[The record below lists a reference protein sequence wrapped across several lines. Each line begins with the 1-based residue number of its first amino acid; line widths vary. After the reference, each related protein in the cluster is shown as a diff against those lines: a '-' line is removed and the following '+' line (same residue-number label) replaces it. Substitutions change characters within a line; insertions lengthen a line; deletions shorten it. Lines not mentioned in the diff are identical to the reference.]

1 MPPSPIPPSPP
12 PIPPSP
18 PPPSSSGKGSTAT
31 LLAHILAAAGYRIG
45 LYTSPHLLSLEERIA
60 VAHPGAASSRPRP
73 VLPDDLAFLLTRH
86 ADAIRSRGRAE
97 GGALSHFEVLTA
109 LAFRYFADCSVDLAV
124 VETGLGGITDAT
136 NVFQPANLQT
146 AIITSLGLEHVEALG
161 GSLQS
166 IAAAKAGIL
175 RPGRP
180 LVLGRQVHDEA
191 ARVVVAEA
199 EAKGCQP
206 LLRAERVVSVQS
218 HGMEIDPA
226 RAGQIVRERMT
237 LELLPHPGLD
247 FPAAD
252 SPSGGPRTNS
262 NIIFLGNVCS
272 NGRSESGSTSLSAT
286 VGLVG
291 PHQHDNVAT
300 AVAAARALRSQGW
313 ALPDEAL
320 VAGLREAHLSGRF
333 QVVKLPGTDGPFVV
347 LDGAHTAE
355 SATALATSLRT
366 AFPGSGSGSGSGSGC
381 AATNGVDTNT
391 SISDSCITSDRAS
404 VGGSGIT
411 TGDNPVALILAM
423 ADDKDHR
430 GVVSELRRV
439 QPRVV
444 VFTSVPIAGSYRRAA
459 APGTLAGH
467 WQAAAILTAPSHR
480 PFRCR
485 ELVQASLG
493 SAFEKARQEL
503 RGVRAGMGLG
513 PGQGSPGVILITG
526 SLHAVAQAHKI
537 PELQPLLMGP
547 WGA

>member
-1 MPPSPIPPSPP
+1 M
-12 PIPPSP
+12 
-18 PPPSSSGKGSTAT
+18 
-31 LLAHILAAAGYRIG
+31 
-45 LYTSPHLLSLEERIA
+45 
-60 VAHPGAASSRPRP
+60 
-73 VLPDDLAFLLTRH
+73 
-86 ADAIRSRGRAE
+86 
-97 GGALSHFEVLTA
+97 TA

-146 AIITSLGLEHVEALG
+146 AVITALGLEHVEALG

-206 LLRAERVVSVQS
+206 LLRAEHVVSVRS
-218 HGMEIDPA
+218 HGMEISPA
-226 RAGQIVRERMT
+226 WSGQIVRERLT

-252 SPSGGPRTNS
+252 SPNGEPRTNS
-262 NIIFLGNVCS
+262 NISFLGNVGS

-313 ALPDEAL
+313 VLPDEAL
-320 VAGLREAHLSGRF
+320 VAGLQEAHLAGRF

-355 SATALATSLRT
+355 SATALATCLRT
-366 AFPGSGSGSGSGSGC
+366 AFPGSGCAAANRVDNNSSTRDSC
-381 AATNGVDTNT
+381 AATATASASASASARRSV
-391 SISDSCITSDRAS
+391 SDSSI
-404 VGGSGIT
+404 V
-411 TGDNPVALILAM
+411 TGDDPVALILAM

-430 GVVSELRRV
+430 EVVSALRRV

-444 VFTSVPIAGSYRRAA
+444 IFTSVPIAGSYRRAA
-459 APGTLAGH
+459 ALGTLAAH
-467 WQAAAILTAPSHR
+467 WQAAAILNAPSQR

-513 PGQGSPGVILITG
+513 PGQGSPGIILITG

-537 PELQPLLMGP
+537 PELQSLLMGE
-547 WGA
+547 WGV

>member
-1 MPPSPIPPSPP
+1 M
-12 PIPPSP
+12 
-18 PPPSSSGKGSTAT
+18 
-31 LLAHILAAAGYRIG
+31 
-45 LYTSPHLLSLEERIA
+45 SLEERIA

-73 VLPDDLAFLLTRH
+73 VLPDDLTFLLTRH

-97 GGALSHFEVLTA
+97 GGALSHFEVVTA

-136 NVFQPANLQT
+136 NVFQPASLQT
-146 AIITSLGLEHVEALG
+146 AVITGLGMEHVEALG

-175 RPGRP
+175 RSGRP
-180 LVLGRQVHDEA
+180 LVLGRQVYDEA
-191 ARVVVAEA
+191 EQVVVAEA
-199 EAKGCQP
+199 EAKGCRP
-206 LLRAERVVSVQS
+206 VLRAERVVSVQS
-218 HGMEIDPA
+218 DGLEIDLA
-226 RAGQIVRERMT
+226 RSGQIIRER
-237 LELLPHPGLD
+237 LKLALLPHPEL
-247 FPAAD
+247 D
-252 SPSGGPRTNS
+252 SPSADSRNVETRINRS
-262 NIIFLGNVCS
+262 TSCLGDTSS
-272 NGRSESGSTSLSAT
+272 NGRIDGGSAVLNAT

-291 PHQHDNVAT
+291 PHQHDNVAA
-300 AVAAARALRSQGW
+300 AVAAARVLRSQGW
-313 ALPDEAL
+313 VLPDEAL
-320 VAGLREAHLSGRF
+320 VAGLREAHLAGRF

-355 SATALATSLRT
+355 SATALATCLRT
-366 AFPGSGSGSGSGSGC
+366 AFPGPGPGFGS
-381 AATNGVDTNT
+381 AATTRIDPYT
-391 SISDSCITSDRAS
+391 SAGSSCSASASAGTS
-404 VGGSGIT
+404 GGDFGCSGGGAGIA
-411 TGDNPVALILAM
+411 TGDHPVALILAM

-430 GVVSELRRV
+430 GVVMALRAM

-467 WQAAAILTAPSHR
+467 WQAAAILAAPSHR

-513 PGQGSPGVILITG
+513 PGQGSPGIILVTG

-537 PELQPLLMGP
+537 SELQPLLL
-547 WGA
+547 GA